1 MPPDRIHVVL
11 DEHDTPACAR
21 WAISHHDLARHSI
34 TVRPTPPIT
43 PRSLARDLLRAL
55 GKRFGSAGTRGAPA
69 DLWPAVGLWL
79 EAERVRHLLILRS
92 HLLTPDLSNRL
103 IWLAEALHIDLW
115 LIAGTGHPPDGIN
128 PRACRVS
135 TFEEQQT
142 INPAPTRPPTPSSRS
157 WPSLPDE
164 EYFSFRVA
172 AHVLLDEHDHRRIDA
187 ELFVGRMIAEEWIQ
201 PHRREGRR
209 IEAGDIPA
217 LLAAVLATAAEA
229 EQALC
234 RIRGT
239 QAALFR
245 AGIHVAAPADA
256 IRAAVAAR
264 CAPLDHH
271 ASQLL
276 RTFIDPHRAAA
287 AVLSLAA
294 DLPACQL
301 QGIDI
306 GDVNADGRDVTI
318 ARRRVPIA
326 ATARGILLAQ
336 RLARLRDGA
345 DDAAPLFINR
355 TGDRAST
362 TALARSLK
370 TVSEATGLTINTYAG
385 STQPRECWPADHV
398 TMTALDQTG
407 WEIAA

>member
-1 MPPDRIHVVL
+1 
-11 DEHDTPACAR
+11 
-21 WAISHHDLARHSI
+21 
-34 TVRPTPPIT
+34 
-43 PRSLARDLLRAL
+43 
-55 GKRFGSAGTRGAPA
+55 
-69 DLWPAVGLWL
+69 
-79 EAERVRHLLILRS
+79 
-92 HLLTPDLSNRL
+92 
-103 IWLAEALHIDLW
+103 
-115 LIAGTGHPPDGIN
+115 
-128 PRACRVS
+128 
-135 TFEEQQT
+135 
-142 INPAPTRPPTPSSRS
+142 
-157 WPSLPDE
+157 
-164 EYFSFRVA
+164 
-172 AHVLLDEHDHRRIDA
+172 
-187 ELFVGRMIAEEWIQ
+187 MIAEEWIQ

-209 IEAGDIPA
+209 IEAGDVPA
-217 LLAAVLATAAEA
+217 LLTAVLATAAEA

-276 RTFIDPHRAAA
+276 RTFIDPHRATA

-301 QGIDI
+301 QAIDI

-345 DDAAPLFINR
+345 DDASPLFINR

-362 TALARSLK
+362 TALAGSLK

-385 STQPRECWPADHV
+385 STQPRERWPADHV
-398 TMTALDQTG
+398 TITALDQTG